1 MITVHRHNPL
11 LRSKLMALLQSADA
25 HAMAQFLSELS
36 VSDFRTAGYLLSEE
50 VLPAAS
56 EQTYWSLF
64 VQIVPLHSKAYL
76 GTFLKAAV
84 SMYRKQL
91 LSLSAE
97 ALQRFAVQCTP
108 IDCKKLLETLLPVM
122 RSSEEVAVLIN
133 VFCPEETD
141 ASLIYLIKAHTP
153 QTYYQLFQRMKK
165 VDAQKVRSCV
175 ISLMKHSD
183 ALSFNMASL
192 MKRYFD
198 LPNVPGT
205 FSLQVNDYELSRLDQ
220 GYEYFAKMLKR

>member
-11 LRSKLMALLQSADA
+11 LRGKLMAFQQSGDA
-25 HAMAQFLSELS
+25 HAMARFLSELS

-56 EQTYWSLF
+56 ERTYWAFF
-64 VQIVPLHSKAYL
+64 VQIVPLHPKAYL

-91 LSLSAE
+91 LSLSVE
-97 ALQRFAVQCTP
+97 ALQKFAMQCTP
-108 IDCKKLLETLLPVM
+108 IDRKKLLETLLPVM
-122 RSSEEVAVLIN
+122 RSSEEVATLIN

-153 QTYYQLFQRMKK
+153 QT

-175 ISLMKHSD
+175 ISLMKHND

-192 MKRYFD
+192 VKRYFD

-220 GYEYFAKMLKR
+220 GYESFAKMLKR